1 MCVQIFDVV
10 HACMFVVSVSFV
22 SLLCYDFALPF
33 MLQQA
38 KTVF

>member
-10 HACMFVVSVSFV
+10 HGCILVLSVSFV
-22 SLLCYDFALPF
+22 RLLLYDFALPF

-38 KTVF
+38 